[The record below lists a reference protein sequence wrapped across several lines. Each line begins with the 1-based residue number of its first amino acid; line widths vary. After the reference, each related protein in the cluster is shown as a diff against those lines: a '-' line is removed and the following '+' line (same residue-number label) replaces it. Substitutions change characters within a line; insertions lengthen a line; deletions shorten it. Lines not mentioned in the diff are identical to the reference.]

1 MVPSQP
7 WVGAWRG
14 TSGATQHE
22 SGARCLE
29 PEPEPEPEDL
39 NMSDTGGGSASSPMP
54 GMSDSEGA
62 VVGARTTS
70 VSGMSQTSGPSR
82 TSLSGPASTTTIST
96 IAVQSGD
103 TRIVLALLQVGAAA
117 AAAH

>member
-1 MVPSQP
+1 
-7 WVGAWRG
+7 
-14 TSGATQHE
+14 
-22 SGARCLE
+22 
-29 PEPEPEPEDL
+29 
-39 NMSDTGGGSASSPMP
+39 MSDTGGGSASSPMP